1 MCIICDV
8 ITLLFTHFE
17 RVIHRCL
24 YQYEFLSHS
33 KFQKGHRVNEVGK
46 AVGFK
51 TYTHFIRTFT
61 NKYGHSP
68 TKFVKERESLQN
80 RKIKDLSNRWMTKNR
95 TTANMQQS
103 CFYTLTFYLS
113 S

>member
-80 RKIKDLSNRWMTKNR
+80 KETINPQLIHGNFFKNAEEKPDNVCVYFSAR
-95 TTANMQQS
+95 FS
-103 CFYTLTFYLS
+103 
-113 S
+113 